1 MLHRQ
6 FVIATATVDGEPVR
20 LRHGSLVVAARAE
33 AQQIDWEAVLHAAD
47 GTLIFEGRYPV
58 ELDCITGVELD
69 GRLITTRFV
78 GHMFYVRQ
86 VDDAIVLRGD
96 GVLEGFDM
104 TMLAG

>member
-6 FVIATATVDGEPVR
+6 FVIATAIVDGAPVR

-58 ELDCITGVELD
+58 DLECITGAELD
-69 GRLITTRFV
+69 GRLITARFD

-86 VDDAIVLRGD
+86 VEDAIVLRGD
-96 GVLEGFDM
+96 GPLGGFDL